1 MSRIGNRTLTILPNT
16 SVSVF
21 ENKVVVKGKTDELAI
36 AFPSDLI
43 KVVVDNNT
51 IKVARVNDEK
61 QTKMYHGTVNANINN
76 ALIGVTTGWKKEL
89 EIKGVGYRAKVEGSK
104 LAVGLGFSH
113 PLALDIPKGLKVET
127 PSQTEIVISGADK
140 AAVGAFA
147 AEIRSHRLPEP
158 YKGKGVMYKGEKII
172 RKAGK
177 TADKKK

>member
-51 IKVARVNDEK
+51 IKVTRVNDEK

>member
-51 IKVARVNDEK
+51 IKVTRVNDEK

-158 YKGKGVMYKGEKII
+158 YKGKGVLYKGEKII